1 MALHRDEQVE
11 QEARVSKWKR
21 IDDAERERYLN
32 SSKDY
37 YDLRGRDTN
46 ENLSIRHDQPSILP
60 GLDRNSIWSHL
71 ILAAQQLINESDP
84 SFIIPRLCNRAVRK
98 ANNSRQRRESKSL
111 TNLFFTRARKN
122 PFDSLFFVPFRST
135 RYFKIKKGWQSVAA
149 TDRMKIFFEKWTDN
163 GEGVKLKGGK
173 IHARLPRNALSLAM
187 RDKSVPRCECFAIF

>member
-1 MALHRDEQVE
+1 MTSRLN
-11 QEARVSKWKR
+11 EARVSKWKR

-84 SFIIPRLCNRAVRK
+84 SFNSTVMQSSRSFSERLTTV
-98 ANNSRQRRESKSL
+98 
-111 TNLFFTRARKN
+111 
-122 PFDSLFFVPFRST
+122 
-135 RYFKIKKGWQSVAA
+135 
-149 TDRMKIFFEKWTDN
+149 DRD
-163 GEGVKLKGGK
+163 GE
-173 IHARLPRNALSLAM
+173 
-187 RDKSVPRCECFAIF
+187 

>member
-84 SFIIPRLCNRAVRK
+84 SFIIPRLCNRTVRK

-122 PFDSLFFVPFRST
+122 PFDSLSFVPFRST
-135 RYFKIKKGWQSVAA
+135 RYFKIGQERVAILVAA
-149 TDRMKIFFEKWTDN
+149 TDRMKIFLKN
-163 GEGVKLKGGK
+163 GQTMAK
-173 IHARLPRNALSLAM
+173 M
-187 RDKSVPRCECFAIF
+187 